1 MVSLP
6 LPAQILSLPPR
17 PKILSFPARET
28 ITSALGVPRRVLLFA
43 FPTIVAREPRQVGAD
58 VPLLDTPGAHMTPT
72 ATSATMTARTP
83 MRKRPTRH
91 TVAARTANGN
101 CPTPSP
107 IGEFNPGVSAQ
118 LLPGRGLVVARAA
131 GVGAAGFV
139 RSLGVQELL
148 RVLVVRRA
156 RADPDVDDR
165 HRLDDV
171 GDAELGVA
179 PVAAG
184 GARVRAVEVLEAGL
198 RQDQAL

>member
-1 MVSLP
+1 IVSLP

-107 IGEFNPGVSAQ
+107 IGEFDRGVSPIA
-118 LLPGRGLVVARAA
+118 ARWWT
-131 GVGAAGFV
+131 
-139 RSLGVQELL
+139 
-148 RVLVVRRA
+148 RRCA
-156 RADPDVDDR
+156 C
-165 HRLDDV
+165 
-171 GDAELGVA
+171 
-179 PVAAG
+179 
-184 GARVRAVEVLEAGL
+184 
-198 RQDQAL
+198 